1 MAIEESIMVDTYL
14 KDSRLQFAK
23 AVLEGKTK
31 GYSFYR
37 QRSFPGCITMLDF
50 SNEMLD
56 GSSSIES
63 MIPELETYAK
73 SLTDTLDNINSIIK
87 ELK

>member
-1 MAIEESIMVDTYL
+1 
-14 KDSRLQFAK
+14 
-23 AVLEGKTK
+23 
-31 GYSFYR
+31 
-37 QRSFPGCITMLDF
+37 MLDF

-73 SLTDTLDNINSIIK
+73 SLTDTLDSISSIIK
-87 ELK
+87 EIK